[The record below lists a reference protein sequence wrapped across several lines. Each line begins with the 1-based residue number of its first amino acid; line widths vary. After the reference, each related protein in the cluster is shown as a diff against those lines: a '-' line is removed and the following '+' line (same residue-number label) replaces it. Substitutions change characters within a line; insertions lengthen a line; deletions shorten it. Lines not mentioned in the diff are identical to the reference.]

1 MSQEGW
7 EVSFDGAANA
17 FIMKNSGDL
26 APTTSGGN
34 AFTADTYGGV
44 SGASDDTSIVTGL
57 LPNVWGMTLKA
68 PTANGLDVSARLGL
82 YTHMNGGENSLGN
95 GQINIRETS
104 GSVSGSFGTVLVGRS
119 LGIHQSNAIL
129 NDMLLFGVGAAASAS
144 NSNTTL
150 GRIGLGYLYTDF
162 KPQISWTLPG
172 MGGFGAKVALF
183 DPDDVQADTAGFGA
197 TEGSS
202 PRVEAQITYAG
213 DVFNSGIGI
222 NLWVDGTYQNT
233 ERTTAE
239 RAAVENFAIDT
250 TGAANAAYVETDAI
264 RAANKDDRSDVE
276 SAGVG
281 FGTKLTYDAFSL
293 VATGFYAHGLGI
305 RGQRTL
311 GASTSVGALDD
322 SGKERKTYGGYIQ
335 GTFDFGQGTSVGY
348 SYGGNF
354 MKKNSNDLNNLG
366 TMNGQTMH
374 SGMVW
379 HNVTDNF
386 RLVAEGGYTEKTW
399 YLGDIEQEDS
409 FGGVGAFFFW

>member
-1 MSQEGW
+1 MVE
-7 EVSFDGAANA
+7 
-17 FIMKNSGDL
+17 I
-26 APTTSGGN
+26 
-34 AFTADTYGGV
+34 

-162 KPQISWTLPG
+162 KPQISWTLPSF
-172 MGGFGAKVALF
+172 GGFGAKIGLF
-183 DPDDVQADTAGFGA
+183 DPDDVLADTAGFGA

-213 DVFNSGIGI
+213 DILNTGIGI

-233 ERTTAE
+233 DRTTAE
-239 RAAVENFAIDT
+239 INAVNNFAADT
-250 TGAANAAYVETDAI
+250 AGVTQSAAT
-264 RAANKDDRSDVE
+264 RAGMLDDRDDVD

-305 RGQRTL
+305 RGQRALSGPTNG
-311 GASTSVGALDD
+311 GASTVGALDD

-348 SYGGNF
+348 SYGGNY
-354 MKKNSNDLNNLG
+354 MKKNGRDMKALG

-374 SGMVW
+374 SGMIW

-399 YLGDIEQEDS
+399 YLADYEQEDS

>member
-1 MSQEGW
+1 
-7 EVSFDGAANA
+7 
-17 FIMKNSGDL
+17 
-26 APTTSGGN
+26 
-34 AFTADTYGGV
+34 
-44 SGASDDTSIVTGL
+44 
-57 LPNVWGMTLKA
+57 
-68 PTANGLDVSARLGL
+68 
-82 YTHMNGGENSLGN
+82 
-95 GQINIRETS
+95 
-104 GSVSGSFGTVLVGRS
+104 
-119 LGIHQSNAIL
+119 
-129 NDMLLFGVGAAASAS
+129 
-144 NSNTTL
+144 
-150 GRIGLGYLYTDF
+150 
-162 KPQISWTLPG
+162 

-183 DPDDVQADTAGFGA
+183 DPDDVQADTAGYGA

-239 RAAVENFAIDT
+239 RAVVENFAVDT
-250 TGAANAAYVETDAI
+250 AITNNGAYAVTDAI
-264 RAANKDDRSDVE
+264 RAANKDDRGDVE

-305 RGQRTL
+305 RGQRSTGPRHAVAG
-311 GASTSVGALDD
+311 GATVASVGALDD
-322 SGKERKTYGGYIQ
+322 AGKERKTYGGYIQ

-348 SYGGNF
+348 SYGGNY
-354 MKKNSNDLNNLG
+354 MKKNGTDMVNLG

-374 SGMVW
+374 SGMIW

-399 YLGDIEQEDS
+399 YLADIEQEDS